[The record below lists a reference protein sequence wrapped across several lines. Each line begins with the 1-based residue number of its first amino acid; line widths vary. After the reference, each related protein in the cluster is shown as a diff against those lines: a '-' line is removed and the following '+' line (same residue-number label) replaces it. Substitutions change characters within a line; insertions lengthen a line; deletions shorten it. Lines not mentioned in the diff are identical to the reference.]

1 MLLFW
6 LIVAAV
12 AAIGEVLTT
21 GLFLATVA
29 VAAVATALLS
39 LVLPG
44 GVPVQLGVFSG
55 LSLAGIG
62 GLRPL
67 LVQTLGLETHIPDA
81 EPMRHPYV
89 VGRRAVVTRTV
100 DSHGGQVRI
109 GEAEYWSARAYDPAE
124 LMPVGATVEVMV
136 VDGLTALV
144 APVVSLPAPDAE
156 TDVRTTINSDKGAS
170 A

>member
-29 VAAVATALLS
+29 VAAVATAVLS
-39 LVLPG
+39 LALPG
-44 GVPVQLGVFSG
+44 GIAVQLGVFSG

-67 LVQTLGLETHIPDA
+67 VVRALDLETHIPDA

-89 VGRRAVVTRTV
+89 VGRRAAVTRAV
-100 DSHGGQVRI
+100 DAHGGQIRI
-109 GEAEYWSARAYDPAE
+109 GESEFWSARAYDPADM
-124 LMPVGATVEVMV
+124 MPVGATVEVMV

-144 APVVSLPAPDAE
+144 APIVSLPGPDGE
-156 TDVRTTINSDKGAS
+156 IEIPTNVDSE
-170 A
+170 

>member
-6 LIVAAV
+6 LIVATL

-29 VAAVATALLS
+29 VAAVATAVLS

-44 GVPVQLGVFSG
+44 GVAVQLGVFSG

-67 LVQTLGLETHIPDA
+67 LVRTLGLETYIPDA

-109 GEAEYWSARAYDPAE
+109 GEGEFWSARAYDPADV
-124 LMPVGATVEVMV
+124 MKVGDFVEVMV

-144 APVVSLPAPDAE
+144 APIVALPGPADQTE
-156 TDVRTTINSDKGAS
+156 TESSTTTDKGVS

>member
-1 MLLFW
+1 MVFFW
-6 LIVAAV
+6 LIVAIV

-29 VAAVATALLS
+29 VAAVATAIIS
-39 LVLPG
+39 LV
-44 GVPVQLGVFSG
+44 VPSLAIDLGIFSG

-62 GLRPL
+62 ILRPL
-67 LVQTLGLETHIPDA
+67 LVRTLGMDTLIPDA

-89 VGRRAVVTRTV
+89 VGRRAIVTREV
-100 DSHGGQVRI
+100 DSHGGQIRI
-109 GEAEYWSARAYDPAE
+109 GESEFWTARAYDPADR
-124 LMPVGATVEVMV
+124 MPLGAAVEVMV

-144 APVVSLPAPDAE
+144 APVVALPGPADPTE
-156 TDVRTTINSDKGAS
+156 TLDSFTSDKGAS